1 MVTVQETRRCSMR
14 MLQGVVALALLLVC
28 TGANAQSDAKS
39 ERPPPTSS
47 KGVGTRALGSYPQDM
62 RAQMKAWYEDCRKG
76 WDAKTHMSK
85 RDYES
90 TCRRMAHERIK
101 FLKDESKKGTHAR

>member
-1 MVTVQETRRCSMR
+1 MR
-14 MLQGVVALALLLVC
+14 VLYTIAFSLLLSA
-28 TGANAQSDAKS
+28 TGAEAQSDVQAKHQPS
-39 ERPPPTSS
+39 PSS
-47 KGVGTRALGSYPQDM
+47 KGVGTRALGQYPKEIHARM
-62 RAQMKAWYEDCRKG
+62 NAWYEECRKH

-101 FLKDESKKGTHAR
+101 FLIDEKKARTRSKQ

>member
-1 MVTVQETRRCSMR
+1 MR
-14 MLQGVVALALLLVC
+14 MLQAVAALSLLLVWS
-28 TGANAQSDAKS
+28 GADAQSDAKS

-47 KGVGTRALGSYPQDM
+47 KGVGTRALGSLPQDL

-76 WDAKTHMSK
+76 WDVSTHMSK
-85 RDYES
+85 RDYAS

-101 FLKDESKKGTHAR
+101 FLRDESKKATRAR